1 MNFLWNYIFYIW
13 IIIKAYDDEDNSEIE
28 RDKIKPSSGKNF
40 NIIDSGIDKPVIDF
54 SREINMLS
62 KKIISI
68 AMPYDKTVNF
78 NDEDNISIKFLFTLG
93 FNEKLFIT

>member
-1 MNFLWNYIFYIW
+1 
-13 IIIKAYDDEDNSEIE
+13 
-28 RDKIKPSSGKNF
+28 
-40 NIIDSGIDKPVIDF
+40 
-54 SREINMLS
+54 MLS

-93 FNEKLFIT
+93 LNEKLFIT

>member
-1 MNFLWNYIFYIW
+1 MNLLWNYIFYICL
-13 IIIKAYDDEDNSEIE
+13 IIKAYDGKDNSEIE
-28 RDKIKPSSGKNF
+28 RDKVKLSSGKIF
-40 NIIDSGIDKPVIDF
+40 KVIDSGIDKPVIDF

-78 NDEDNISIKFLFTLG
+78 NDEDNISIKFLFTIGL
-93 FNEKLFIT
+93 NEKLFIT

>member
-1 MNFLWNYIFYIW
+1 MNLLWNYIFYICL
-13 IIIKAYDDEDNSEIE
+13 IIKAYDGKDNSEIE
-28 RDKIKPSSGKNF
+28 RDKVKLSSGKMF
-40 NIIDSGIDKPVIDF
+40 NVIDSGIDKTIIDF

-93 FNEKLFIT
+93 FNGKLIIT

>member
-1 MNFLWNYIFYIW
+1 M
-13 IIIKAYDDEDNSEIE
+13 
-28 RDKIKPSSGKNF
+28 F
-40 NIIDSGIDKPVIDF
+40 NVIDSGIDKTIIDF

-68 AMPYDKTVNF
+68 AMPYDKTVIF